1 MILTADAEALGR
13 TNRREAPNGW
23 STIYIGAHRNTL
35 KPGETPPAADV
46 PYPMAFLVEKRPG
59 GVTRPHFH
67 RADQYQVVVGGS
79 GKLGLHD
86 TAGVAVHY
94 TDAYSAYGPIVAA
107 DDGIAWL
114 TLRPAWDPGAR
125 YMENLDNRS
134 ELRASR
140 ARYTH
145 WETTSDPVPPL
156 DDTALRATT
165 AVSSELVLEGEN
177 GLASWRYRLPPSA
190 TLAGPDPSA
199 GGGQFWVVVSGTLS
213 AAGAAMLGVN
223 SCVFVGR
230 EDAALE
236 IAAGPGGAE
245 ALCLQFR
252 VPFAMRCPRIKSGQG
267 D

>member
-1 MILTADAEALGR
+1 MILTADADSLSR

-35 KPGETPPAADV
+35 KPGDPVPPSDAI
-46 PYPMAFLVEKRPG
+46 YPMAFLVEKRPG

-114 TLRPAWDPGAR
+114 TLRPGWDPGAR
-125 YMENLDNRS
+125 YMENLDNRA

-140 ARYTH
+140 ARHTH
-145 WETTSDPVPPL
+145 WEATTEPEPPL
-156 DDTALRATT
+156 AETALKTT
-165 AVSSELVLEGEN
+165 AGVTSMLVLEGEH
-177 GLASWRYRLPPSA
+177 GLASWRYRVPPHA
-190 TLAGPDPSA
+190 ALTGPDPGDS
-199 GGGQFWVVVSGTLS
+199 GGQFWVVLAGTLS
-213 AAGAAMLGVN
+213 AAGSVYLGIN
-223 SCVFVGR
+223 SCVFVGP
-230 EDAALE
+230 EDGPLAA
-236 IAAGPGGAE
+236 AAGPGGVE

-252 VPFAMRCPRIKSGQG
+252 VPFAQRH
-267 D
+267 